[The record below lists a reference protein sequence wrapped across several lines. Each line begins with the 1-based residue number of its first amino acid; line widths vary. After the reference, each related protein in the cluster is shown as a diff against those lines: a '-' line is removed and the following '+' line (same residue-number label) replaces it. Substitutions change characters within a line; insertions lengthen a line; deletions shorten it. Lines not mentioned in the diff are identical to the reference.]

1 MTRYGPA
8 SERSDENEADVLA
21 FAGYATAYFSGDFDT
36 ATEMVDR
43 AVELNPNSAL
53 AWANRGWTYGQA
65 GQAQEAIRSFE
76 RTIRLSPL
84 NPMLFVTFAGMGQAF
99 ITLQRFDEA
108 VEAAK
113 KALRKNQTY
122 TGTYRCLASAL
133 AHLGRE
139 AEAQKAVARL
149 LELEPNFRISE
160 WVARGGQW
168 RAQLFI
174 EGLGLRNRI

>member
-1 MTRYGPA
+1 MVSRHA
-8 SERSDENEADVLA
+8 AVNLA
-21 FAGYATAYFSGDFDT
+21 CAGYATAYFSGDFDT

-53 AWANRGWTYGQA
+53 AWSNRGWTYGQA

-84 NPMLFVTFAGMGQAF
+84 NPMTFTFAGMGQAF

-113 KALRKNQTY
+113 KALRKNRTY
-122 TGTYRCLASAL
+122 TGTYRCLSSAL

-139 AEAQKAVARL
+139 AESQEAAARL

-174 EGLGLRNRI
+174 EGLRKAGFPE